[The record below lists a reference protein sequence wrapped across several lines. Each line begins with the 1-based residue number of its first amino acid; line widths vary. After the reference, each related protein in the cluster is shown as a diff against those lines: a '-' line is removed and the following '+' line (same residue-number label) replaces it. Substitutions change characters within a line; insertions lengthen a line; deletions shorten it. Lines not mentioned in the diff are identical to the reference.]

1 MGESFFQRRKGS
13 DADADAEGEGEGER
27 SERGGGWVIERA

>member
-13 DADADAEGEGEGER
+13 DADAEGEGEGER